1 MTRTSRNIGA
11 WSLRDIR
18 ACCVGPGARGGGH
31 ERADYLAECAATEPE
46 IRLLLACGVAIVEP
60 CVGGG
65 AIVDGL
71 VQCWGIA
78 DVERDIITGDIRDVG
93 ADWQG
98 DWLSKPKHWRWNRD
112 VRDRLSGAGLVVSNP
127 AFAIARETVE
137 AAWRHCPR
145 AVVAMLL
152 PARWYAHTKD
162 RGAWLREHN
171 PDRIN
176 IGRCEFFR
184 PDGSSAGDGD
194 STDYEWM
201 IWGPDRQGPRGGHHE
216 LRPWKE
222 APHA

>member
-1 MTRTSRNIGA
+1 MPEQLALIDLPRMPSEWDEREAYYSRPEYVRP
-11 WSLRDIR
+11 L
-18 ACCVGPGARGGGH
+18 C
-31 ERADYLAECAATEPE
+31 DYLTACAEHDAD
-46 IRLLLACGVAIVEP
+46 IFACFDFGRAIVEP

-65 AIVDGL
+65 AVVDGL
-71 VQCWGIA
+71 ARYWRSTDR
-78 DVERDIITGDIRDVG
+78 DVITGDIRDVW

-98 DWLSKPKHWRWNRD
+98 DWLSRPTHWRWTRD
-112 VRDRLSGAGLVVSNP
+112 VSERLVNAGLVVSNP
-127 AFAIARETVE
+127 AFTIARETVE
-137 AAWRHCPR
+137 AAWRHCPH

-201 IWGPDRQGPRGGHHE
+201 IWGTTRQGPRGGHHE

-222 APHA
+222 TNPS

>member
-1 MTRTSRNIGA
+1 MSEQLALIDVPRIPTEWDEREAFYSRPEYVRP
-11 WSLRDIR
+11 L
-18 ACCVGPGARGGGH
+18 C
-31 ERADYLAECAATEPE
+31 DYLAKCAGMNPE
-46 IRLLLACGVAIVEP
+46 IRLLLACGGAIVEP

-71 VQCWGIA
+71 VQCWGSA

-98 DWLSKPKHWRWNRD
+98 DWLSAAMHWQWNRD
-112 VRDRLSGAGLVVSNP
+112 VRDRLPGAGLVLSNP
-127 AFAIARETVE
+127 AFTIARETVD

-152 PARWYAHTKD
+152 PARWYAFTKD

-184 PDGSSAGDGD
+184 PDGSSAGAGD

-222 APHA
+222 AP